1 MAAALAAVLAGCGAD
16 APAGDPSS
24 SPDTEAPG
32 ATEVAAAQARIA
44 YTYDGGIAVLDANSL
59 ETLADI
65 PLAGFNRLNPAGDG
79 RHLLVSTSAGFQLL
93 DLGAYGVPHGG
104 HSHYYVTAP
113 ALTDHVF
120 AAQTPGHVVVHD
132 DQTVLFDD
140 GSGQVT
146 VIEADEIGDPDAP
159 RRSYTADS
167 PHHGVAVQL
176 GDGVLLVT
184 EGTAQSRSTVQA
196 VDGAGQ
202 TLSLSDQ
209 CPGVHGE
216 AVAAGEAVV
225 FGCQDGVLV
234 YRAGLFSKIA
244 SPSGPGQISALAGSE
259 ASAVVLGDY
268 TSDPDQPVN
277 QVSLTDT
284 VSGQLFVVSLPEGV
298 SYSNHSLARDDDGA
312 ALVLGAD
319 GSLHVIDPVSR
330 AVTASYPVLPAWTAP
345 EQWQE
350 PRPSL
355 TMLDG
360 MAYITD
366 PAARKLYVVYPKS
379 GEIWRTVD
387 LAHVPNEI
395 TGVSGDGGGGHDHD
409 DDEHADD

>member
-1 MAAALAAVLAGCGAD
+1 
-16 APAGDPSS
+16 
-24 SPDTEAPG
+24 
-32 ATEVAAAQARIA
+32 VAAAQARIA
-44 YTYDGGIAVLDANSL
+44 YTYDGGIVVLDATSL
-59 ETLADI
+59 ETLADL

-79 RHLLVSTSAGFQLL
+79 RHLMVSTSGGFRLL

-104 HSHYYVTAP
+104 HSHYYVTTP

-140 GSGQVT
+140 GAGKVT

-159 RRSYTADS
+159 RREYTADA

-184 EGTAQSRSTVQA
+184 EGTAQSRSTVRA
-196 VDGAGQ
+196 VDGAGRV
-202 TLSLSDQ
+202 LSQSDQ

-216 AVAAGEAVV
+216 AVAAGEAAV

-234 YRAGLFSKIA
+234 YRGGVFSKIA
-244 SPSGPGQISALAGSE
+244 SPTSPGQISAQAGSE
-259 ASAVVLGDY
+259 ASAVVLGNY
-268 TSDPDQPVN
+268 TSDPDQPAN
-277 QVSLTDT
+277 QISLTDT
-284 VSGQLFVVSLPEGV
+284 ASGQLFTVSLPEGV
-298 SYSNHSLARDDDGA
+298 SYGSHSLARDDDGA
-312 ALVLGAD
+312 ALVLGTD
-319 GSLHVIDPVSR
+319 GGLHVIDPVSH
-330 AVTASYPVLPAWTAP
+330 ALIASYPVLSAWVSP
-345 EQWQE
+345 EQWQD
-350 PRPSL
+350 PSPSL

-379 GEIWRTVD
+379 GEIWKTVD